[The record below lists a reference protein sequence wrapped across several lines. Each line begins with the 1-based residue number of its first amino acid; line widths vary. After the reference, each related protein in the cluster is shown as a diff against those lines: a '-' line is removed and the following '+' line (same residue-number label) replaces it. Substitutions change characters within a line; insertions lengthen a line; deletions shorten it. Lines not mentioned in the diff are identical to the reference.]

1 MVAAPPQL
9 VGDEEGHSSPKQ
21 HFLVLPPD
29 DWFNI
34 DLSDHYDHEQPPTTT
49 NHNKDTQIRA
59 MEQQQPQQPHR
70 NWSPLTS
77 IETDYTSDSDRQQHH
92 QQQQQQQDRK
102 HLVSRRMHYLTAI
115 AAIGGFLSGYN
126 TGVLSGALLPLT
138 RVFDLS
144 HVQTE
149 TIVFSTIVAAFVS
162 SMLLGGPLTKTV
174 GRRPTLLLSAAVFC
188 VGALVLTSA
197 WTYGLLVVGEVIL
210 GVGIGL
216 ESLTSPM
223 CTCERRCCWF
233 GVLCVA
239 CSSHPACVVCV
250 CVCVGVFWL
259 LVLYILYSYTDIAEV
274 AHPQV
279 RGMLVSAYALMMC
292 FGQFFGTFFFAGE

>member
-9 VGDEEGHSSPKQ
+9 VGDEEGHSSSSPK

-29 DWFNI
+29 DWFNS
-34 DLSDHYDHEQPPTTT
+34 DLSDHYDHEQPPPTT
-49 NHNKDTQIRA
+49 NHNNNNKDTQIIRSSS
-59 MEQQQPQQPHR
+59 MEQQPPHR

-77 IETDYTSDSDRQQHH
+77 LETDYTSDSDRQQHQ

-138 RVFDLS
+138 RVFDLT

-188 VGALVLTSA
+188 IGALVLTSA

-223 CTCERRCCWF
+223 CTCEYTQECLLLLLLLLALTLVCACVFLVVVWEQPNFPCCW
-233 GVLCVA
+233 
-239 CSSHPACVVCV
+239 
-250 CVCVGVFWL
+250 
-259 LVLYILYSYTDIAEV
+259 
-274 AHPQV
+274 
-279 RGMLVSAYALMMC
+279 
-292 FGQFFGTFFFAGE
+292 